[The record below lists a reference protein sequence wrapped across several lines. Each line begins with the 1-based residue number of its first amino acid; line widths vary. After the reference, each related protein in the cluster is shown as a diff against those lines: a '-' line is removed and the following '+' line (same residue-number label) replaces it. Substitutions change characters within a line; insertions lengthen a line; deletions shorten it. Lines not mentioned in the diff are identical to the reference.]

1 MTIAKINDIDM
12 YYEEHGDPNA
22 EPLLLIMGFAMNA
35 TSWGLQIPAFAQRYH
50 VIAFDNRGVGRTTQ
64 PEGAY
69 SMPQMAADAAALL
82 DHLGIESAH
91 IVGISMGGMIAQEF
105 ALRYPLR
112 VRGLVLAAT
121 TPGGPH
127 AAGYEEMRTTS
138 AEAMALT
145 DLSSMMTPE
154 GIKEGMDRLFTAEFQ
169 AKPSTGAIQMGI
181 AGMMHPQT
189 LGGMKGQLAAIRAHD
204 TYDRLPKIAAPTL
217 VIAGDADT
225 FVDARNSPI
234 MASRIPGAK
243 LIMIAGQ
250 KHGFTAEKPDEANVA
265 ILDFLAQAKW
275 QSARVEKQSLWSRLF
290 GRRVA

>member
-22 EPLLLIMGFAMNA
+22 DPLLLIMGFAMSA
-35 TSWGLQIPAFAQRYH
+35 TAWGLQIPALAQRYH

-64 PEGAY
+64 PDAAY
-69 SMPQMAADAAALL
+69 SVPQMAADAAALL
-82 DHLGIESAH
+82 DHLGIDSAH
-91 IVGISMGGMIAQEF
+91 IVGVSMGGMIAQEF
-105 ALRYPLR
+105 ALRYPSR

-127 AAGYEEMRTTS
+127 SAGYDVMMSTS
-138 AEAMALT
+138 AEGMAMT
-145 DLSSMMTPE
+145 DLSAMMTPQ

-169 AKPSTGAIQMGI
+169 ARPSPGAIQMGV
-181 AGMMHPQT
+181 AAMMHPQT
-189 LGGMKGQLAAIRAHD
+189 LVGMKGQLAAIRGHD
-204 TYDRLPKIAAPTL
+204 TYDRLPTIAAPTL

-225 FVDARNSPI
+225 FVDAANSPI
-234 MASRIPGAK
+234 LARRIPGAK
-243 LIMIAGQ
+243 LIMLPGQ
-250 KHGFTAEKPDEANVA
+250 KHGFTAEKPDETNAA
-265 ILDFLAQAKW
+265 ILDFFAQAKW